1 MFNPQHG
8 GLTFN
13 QQAVDQA
20 RKHNRRVPFQAA
32 WEYLRADAPHDPL
45 ACLLWNAQRWRLD
58 GDQAAG
64 MQAAVDLDS
73 HLSVADGASLWEAL
87 ARSITLAQCIELLRD
102 HPAHQV
108 DTWRTRLDERVIR
121 LNSAPDPSFVESL
134 WQMALNAAAGVV
146 LEDAARFEGAWSD
159 FRRIVGEGIHPE
171 GYLPQA
177 VERYPEVES
186 LTNQLRAVQAL
197 VLCAEIA
204 RHAGTDLWG
213 YSVRG
218 VSIITATTYPL
229 YYYFYPEKWPWNG
242 EQWKPSDGVPLETA
256 ARLFRENSGFLEIV
270 NHHYG
275 ARPLKAIRMILDDI
289 RPVYDVYAGGLTT
302 LTHGV
307 PERRGLFG
315 G

>member
-1 MFNPQHG
+1 MFNLQHG

-20 RKHNRRVPFQAA
+20 RKHNRRAPFQAA
-32 WEYLRADAPHDPL
+32 WDYLRADAPQNPL
-45 ACLLWNAQRWRLD
+45 ACLLWNAQRWRFD

-64 MQAAVDLDS
+64 TQAAVDLDS
-73 HLSVADGASLWEAL
+73 HLSQEGESLREAL

-102 HPAHQV
+102 HPAHQF
-108 DTWRTRLDERVIR
+108 DSWRTSLDKRVTR
-121 LNSAPDPSFVESL
+121 LNDAPDPTFVESV

-146 LEDAARFEGAWSD
+146 LEDAARFDGAVSD
-159 FRRIVGEGIHPE
+159 FQRIVGHEIHPE

-186 LTNQLRAVQAL
+186 LANQLHAVQAL

-204 RHAGTDLWG
+204 RHAGVDLWT

-218 VSIITATTYPL
+218 VSVLTATTYPL

-242 EQWKPSDGVPLETA
+242 EQWKPSDGVAQETA
-256 ARLFRENSGFLEIV
+256 ARLFRENSGFLEMV

-289 RPVYDVYAGGLTT
+289 RPVFDAHAGGLTT

-315 G
+315 